1 MKIDMS
7 GLLKAIPEFKKAA
20 EQQVLETTQ
29 KITLDVHA
37 NVVRGS
43 PVDTGAFR
51 GAWTVETPQK
61 PFDSGKIENTTPY
74 GPALVHGHSNQAP
87 QGWLDNAIEA
97 ATKLGGK

>member
-7 GLLKAIPEFKKAA
+7 DLLKAIPKFKA
-20 EQQVLETTQ
+20 EAEKQVLEVTQ

-37 NVVRGS
+37 AVVKGS

-51 GAWTVETPQK
+51 GAWTVETPQR

-87 QGWLDNAIEA
+87 NGWLDNVVAS
-97 ATKLGGK
+97 ATRGGKK